1 MKTLAALATL
11 ASMSLFADPGIM
23 IDIDIFIPE
32 TGPSGKGGNQV
43 EMACK

>member
-1 MKTLAALATL
+1 MKKLAILATL

-23 IDIDIFIPE
+23 IDVDIIIHGP
-32 TGPSGKGGNQV
+32 TGSGEV